1 MSGGRIS
8 LDYSDSGVS
17 VGTNQTQ
24 AAVVQVLPVNTAGSI
39 SAFNAIGTATITL
52 VGAAGADI
60 NPAQPSVPQ
69 ISPAQPLQVTTQDV
83 HDARGNL
90 VPDGANIGVSVA
102 ASDTIFGCCY
112 VSSAGGT
119 ISDGTPAQSKPS
131 MHSFPLISNG
141 FVSTYLTDGSILT
154 SPGQTATAAL
164 QLAMVN
170 PSGAAIDNYAINVA
184 NLVLVPPSN
193 AVGSS
198 QPASILG
205 DGAVHSATVT
215 FKPVIDAFGN
225 ALPDGT
231 KLAVSANP
239 NSAITISGCCYVPS
253 AGGQILSGTPSA
265 GYNIHT
271 VQGGALTITYA
282 DQNVTVAP
290 GQQST
295 ANVVVVETNSTG
307 QVSSNFT
314 AVGVVPVTIAGL
326 TSAQGT
332 ASPAA
337 VFANGGDYRSTITLS
352 NFRDAAGNPAPDGTQ
367 VAVTAA
373 ANASITPSGCC
384 YIASAGGVIVGGSPA
399 PFNSQFRIFTITN
412 GQIVL
417 QYSSQGVSVASGS
430 QTATVQV
437 VSVSPSGTEITNTV
451 VATVAVQLLAPG
463 SASVSASPVDL
474 TANGNVNQAVIT
486 ISGLKDS
493 DGVTS
498 VPDGALVGL
507 TAASNVAITS
517 NGCCNVQ
524 SAGGTISS
532 AGTSPGDGTTTPG
545 NANFSQFTVAGGKV
559 VATYSDAGVVAAAG
573 ETKQASVAVVP
584 LSNSGSVLTTTA
596 IAVGTVNL
604 HGVTSA
610 AANGPATMSRLANTT
625 ASVTFSGIKDSAGN
639 TVPDGTAVVVTVA
652 GSVAITSNGCCYV
665 TSVGGAIVNGNA
677 SPSGNI
683 YRVFTTV
690 NGSITVTY
698 STAGAS
704 VGTANVQILPAK
716 PDGTVINNSVLN
728 GGVWAIAITN

>member
-1 MSGGRIS
+1 MLLRLVGWRNYLGWNSRAVEALYALLPADLEWFCFDVSDRWFNSDLAWADGDGSSATRDGQSFGRCCRQLCDHRAKPRARATLQRGRVIPAS
-8 LDYSDSGVS
+8 LDPWRWCGSQRNGDLQARNRCLWQRTSRRDQTCGFCKPKFGHNHLGMLLCTLCGRPDSEWDA
-17 VGTNQTQ
+17 VG
-24 AAVVQVLPVNTAGSI
+24 I
-39 SAFNAIGTATITL
+39 SRIQHPHRARRR
-52 VGAAGADI
+52 
-60 NPAQPSVPQ
+60 P
-69 ISPAQPLQVTTQDV
+69 
-83 HDARGNL
+83 HDHLRRSECDRRAR
-90 VPDGANIGVSVA
+90 
-102 ASDTIFGCCY
+102 
-112 VSSAGGT
+112 
-119 ISDGTPAQSKPS
+119 
-131 MHSFPLISNG
+131 
-141 FVSTYLTDGSILT
+141 
-154 SPGQTATAAL
+154 
-164 QLAMVN
+164 
-170 PSGAAIDNYAINVA
+170 AAIDRQRRGRRDELHRA
-184 NLVLVPPSN
+184 
-193 AVGSS
+193 GEQ
-198 QPASILG
+198 QPHCRGRRPCHYRRVDKCARNC
-205 DGAVHSATVT
+205 
-215 FKPVIDAFGN
+215 K
-225 ALPDGT
+225 
-231 KLAVSANP
+231 
-239 NSAITISGCCYVPS
+239 SGCRVCQWRRLPLDDHLVEFPRCGRQS
-253 AGGQILSGTPSA
+253 SSRWDAGR
-265 GYNIHT
+265 GYRCSECFH
-271 VQGGALTITYA
+271 Y
-282 DQNVTVAP
+282 
-290 GQQST
+290 
-295 ANVVVVETNSTG
+295 
-307 QVSSNFT
+307 
-314 AVGVVPVTIAGL
+314 
-326 TSAQGT
+326 
-332 ASPAA
+332 
-337 VFANGGDYRSTITLS
+337 
-352 NFRDAAGNPAPDGTQ
+352 
-367 VAVTAA
+367 
-373 ANASITPSGCC
+373 PSGCC

-610 AANGPATMSRLANTT
+610 AANGPATMSRSANTT

-683 YRVFTTV
+683 YKVFTTV

-716 PDGTVINNSVLN
+716 ADGTVINNSVLN
-728 GGVWAIAITN
+728 GGVWAITIK